1 MRGTT
6 TRQATMLSTLTSDSL
21 IPLDHPIRRIK
32 PVVEAVLAELAPEFD
47 AMYARTGRQSVPPE
61 HLLKATVLMALYSIR
76 SERQFCERLRDD
88 LLFKFFL
95 DLNVDDEGFDHSTFS
110 RNRQRLLTHEIADR
124 FFAAVVQQAHL
135 RRYISGEHF
144 SVDGTLLEAW
154 ASHKSFRPKDGGG
167 KGGPPAPGRNAEVDD
182 HGEKRSNETHH
193 STTDPEARLARKGN
207 GVAAKLSDAGHLLM
221 ENRSA
226 LIADMELTSAT
237 GYAERET
244 ALTLLARLPA
254 RARRRTVGGDKGFDT
269 TGFVAGCR
277 ALRVT
282 PHVSQ
287 NTSNRRSAIDGRTTR
302 HHGHVTSL
310 RIRKRIEE
318 PFGWMKTIAG
328 GRKLRYI
335 GLQRNRAWFLM
346 TGAVDN
352 LIRITALDAQ
362 AA

>member
-1 MRGTT
+1 
-6 TRQATMLSTLTSDSL
+6 
-21 IPLDHPIRRIK
+21 
-32 PVVEAVLAELAPEFD
+32 VVEAVLAELVPEFD
-47 AMYARTGRQSVPPE
+47 AMYAHTGRQSVPPE
-61 HLLKATVLMALYSIR
+61 HLLQATVLMALYSIR
-76 SERQFCERLRDD
+76 SERQFCARLRYD

-110 RNRQRLLTHEIADR
+110 RNRERLLKREIADR

-154 ASHKSFRPKDGGG
+154 ASHKSFRPEDNDGN
-167 KGGPPAPGRNAEVDD
+167 GGPPAPGRNADVDY
-182 HGEKRSNETHH
+182 HGERRSNETHH

-207 GVAAKLSDAGHLLM
+207 GVAAKLSYARHLLM

-226 LIADMELTSAT
+226 LIADMELSSAT

-244 ALTLLARLPA
+244 ALTLLRRLPT
-254 RARRRTVGGDKGFDT
+254 RCRRRTVAGDKGYDT
-269 TGFVAGCR
+269 RDFIAGCR
-277 ALRVT
+277 ELGVT

-287 NTSNRRSAIDGRTTR
+287 NTNNRRSAIDGRTTR
-302 HHGHVTSL
+302 HAGHVTSL

-318 PFGWMKTIAG
+318 PFGWMKTVAG
-328 GRKLRYI
+328 DRKLRYI
-335 GLQRNRAWFLM
+335 GPQRNRAWFLM
-346 TGAVDN
+346 TGAVYN

>member
-6 TRQATMLSTLTSDSL
+6 TRQVTMLLALTTDSL
-21 IPLDHPIRRIK
+21 IPPEHPIRRIK
-32 PVVEAVLAELAPEFD
+32 PVVEAVLAELGPEFD

-61 HLLKATVLMALYSIR
+61 QLLKATVLMALYSIR
-76 SERQFCERLRDD
+76 SERQFCERLRYD

-110 RNRQRLLTHEIADR
+110 RNRERLLGHEIADR
-124 FFAAVVQQAHL
+124 FFAAVVRQAHL
-135 RRYISGEHF
+135 RRYVSGEHF

-154 ASHKSFRPKDGGG
+154 ASHKSFRPKDDDGRS
-167 KGGPPAPGRNAEVDD
+167 GPSPPGRNAEVDY
-182 HGEKRSNETHH
+182 HGERRSNETHQ

-207 GVAAKLSDAGHLLM
+207 AVAAKLSYTGHLLM
-221 ENRSA
+221 EHRNA
-226 LIADMELTSAT
+226 LIADMELSAAT

-244 ALTLLARLPA
+244 ALTLLRRLPR
-254 RARRRTVGGDKGFDT
+254 RARRRTVAADKGYDSKD
-269 TGFVAGCR
+269 FVAGCR
-277 ALRVT
+277 ELGVT

-287 NTSNRRSAIDGRTTR
+287 NTTNRRSAIDARTTR
-302 HHGHVTSL
+302 HPGHEISL

-318 PFGWMKTIAG
+318 PFGWMKTVAG

-346 TGAVDN
+346 TGAVYN

>member
-76 SERQFCERLRDD
+76 GERQFCERLRDD

-254 RARRRTVGGDKGFDT
+254 RARRRTVGGDKGST
-269 TGFVAGCR
+269 RR
-277 ALRVT
+277 ASS
-282 PHVSQ
+282 P
-287 NTSNRRSAIDGRTTR
+287 
-302 HHGHVTSL
+302 
-310 RIRKRIEE
+310 
-318 PFGWMKTIAG
+318 
-328 GRKLRYI
+328 
-335 GLQRNRAWFLM
+335 
-346 TGAVDN
+346 
-352 LIRITALDAQ
+352 
-362 AA
+362 AAAP